1 MERRRVEHGVA
12 EEFGTAGVQQ
22 RPLPLKTNR
31 KVYAGRRGTVYEGK
45 TSSKTHFVK
54 WIGARSEILVGSL
67 SLFDAMYRRFAKPR
81 GARGKKGHRP
91 PRQSEDMR
99 AKIKAKYL
107 DLPPQGETDAWP
119 RPYLVGAYAT
129 RL

>member
-22 RPLPLKTNR
+22 RPLPLKVNR

-45 TSSKTHFVK
+45 ASSKTHFVK
-54 WIGARSEILVGSL
+54 WILGGFGSL
-67 SLFDAMYRRFAKPR
+67 FLFDTMYRRFAKPR
-81 GARGKKGHRP
+81 GARGEKGHRP